1 MKNIINK
8 LKPIF
13 LLLSLTIVCIAF
25 VIIINLFKKEPIK
38 MNIENNEALHVQYI
52 KEYDS
57 INTLQPE
64 KIGELVLIEKA
75 STSQGSVLAAS
86 SSCGNAID
94 ILSETMCY
102 KSGSGNLDYE
112 LGGIRMG
119 TKVRKDSEIVLVSVT
134 VPLELFS
141 GMEVADSN
149 RKITT
154 ETPTYKAAGEQI
166 DDLSANVALP
176 PRKQID
182 TYKDSS
188 EDTPFTTDYSVGRGS
203 SADAEISEEGKIGVN
218 SKLPNQCEGEK
229 YNNKSNVTPTKS
241 NGRSELMVGQYRYPN
256 EQVKPETT
264 DIQVCDESKDKF
276 IEWDTD
282 LDGCHTKIFARA
294 LAFFQTIGD
303 AKWNDC
309 LNDADSCIYAEDIV
323 LIMASPFGST
333 KDCYENGVCTN
344 AYMNKRNSIV
354 TPPTTKAS
362 GKTYYTTPCEVAI
375 EGKNFQ
381 VKCAWDM
388 THLYREL
395 EVNKFDDAP
404 NVESTPSP
412 AAYNNFL
419 QNEIKGRRDG
429 LEMPL

>member
-1 MKNIINK
+1 MQNIINK

-25 VIIINLFKKEPIK
+25 VLIINLFKKEPIK
-38 MNIENNEALHVQYI
+38 INIENKEALLVQYI
-52 KEYDS
+52 KEDDS
-57 INTLQPE
+57 VNNLEPE
-64 KIGELVLIEKA
+64 KIGELVLLEKA

-86 SSCGNAID
+86 SSCGNAIE

-102 KSGSGNLDYE
+102 KSGSGSLDFE
-112 LGGIRMG
+112 TGLRTG

-218 SKLPNQCEGEK
+218 SKLPNQCEGEE

-241 NGRSELMVGQYRYPN
+241 NGRAELMVGQYRYPN
-256 EQVKPETT
+256 EQVKPETV

-276 IEWDTD
+276 IEWDTS
-282 LDGCHTKIFARA
+282 LKGCHTSIFTRV

-309 LNDADSCIYAEDIV
+309 LNDADSCFYAEDIV

-344 AYMNKRNSIV
+344 AYMNKRNAIV

-381 VKCAWDM
+381 VKCVWDM
-388 THLYREL
+388 THLYKEL